1 MATKVKGDAIK
12 EGSIPLSALS
22 NEVKDKIE
30 NAGGGADWNAKAD
43 EVGYIENKP
52 FGKLKVNGEIFDVS
66 QNPLIRNIR
75 YFIPYD
81 SSIIVFEPSKKI
93 DYIRVHWVDNDVVWI
108 DETIK
113 IPNDY
118 ITSLETIKHVSETP
132 LGSFDLDFEKTESEI
147 RVYLTAQDES
157 FSVRAESI
165 LGRIVVETI
174 TCLSDEYLP
183 NTVLKTTSQTL
194 SDTDKNQALANLGI
208 DNTKYILSIAP
219 SNTFNIREFI
229 DKFGF
234 IAELNDDGYGGYIG
248 DLIVT
253 NKELFLDKV
262 LCCGFNTSLAKCIY
276 VNNSAEVVF
285 FFEEGLAKGSVKV
298 GFAENDMNSE
308 PTMIGWEPLG

>member
-93 DYIRVHWVDNDVVWI
+93 DYIRVHWVDNDDVWI

-132 LGSFDLDFEKTESEI
+132 LGSFNLDFEKTASEI
-147 RVYLTAQDES
+147 RVYLTAQDEL
-157 FSVRAESI
+157 FSVSAESI

-174 TCLSDEYLP
+174 TYLSDEYLP
-183 NTVLKTTSQTL
+183 NTVLKTTPQTL

-208 DNTKYILSIAP
+208 DPVVLKYM
-219 SNTFNIREFI
+219 
-229 DKFGF
+229 
-234 IAELNDDGYGGYIG
+234 LNPYHMYIG
-248 DLIVT
+248 GTDQYTLPNDLQNVIV
-253 NKELFLDKV
+253 KDDV
-262 LCCGFNTSLAKCIY
+262 LQPIFSKLITFEIEDGSSNYFCYPVY
-276 VNNSAEVVF
+276 VEGNVITLYAGYQYTHLSYDGQGR
-285 FFEEGLAKGSVKV
+285 FEMYYPE
-298 GFAENDMNSE
+298 
-308 PTMIGWEPLG
+308 

>member
-1 MATKVKGDAIK
+1 MSTKVRGDKIK

-30 NAGGGADWNAKAD
+30 NAGGGADWNAQEGDA
-43 EVGYIENKP
+43 GYIENKP
-52 FGKLKVNGEIFDVS
+52 FYTKGDTRQIDVDGDY
-66 QNPLIRNIR
+66 II
-75 YFIPYD
+75 
-81 SSIIVFEPSKKI
+81 SISDINTGDKI
-93 DYIRVHWVDNDVVWI
+93 DISWDLIYYDGKIFRGSTSFVTQEQSTTYYEKDDFIINGAGVWLEMYVSGACDSLYGKVTVIVNSEVKTLEEKYIPD
-108 DETIK
+108 
-113 IPNDY
+113 
-118 ITSLETIKHVSETP
+118 
-132 LGSFDLDFEKTESEI
+132 
-147 RVYLTAQDES
+147 
-157 FSVRAESI
+157 
-165 LGRIVVETI
+165 
-174 TCLSDEYLP
+174 
-183 NTVLKTTSQTL
+183 TVLKTFPQTL

-208 DNTKYILSIAP
+208 DNTKYILSVAP
-219 SNTFNIREFI
+219 GNKFNIREFI

-276 VNNSAEVVF
+276 VSDSAEVVF

-308 PTMIGWEPLG
+308 PTMIGWDPLG

>member
-30 NAGGGADWNAKAD
+30 NAGGGADWNAQAD

-52 FGKLKVNGEIFDVS
+52 FGKHKVNGEIFDVC
-66 QNPLIRNIR
+66 QNPLIRNIH

-81 SSIIVFEPSKKI
+81 SSMIVFEPSKKI

-118 ITSLETIKHVSETP
+118 ITSVQTIKCVSETP
-132 LGSFDLDFEKTESEI
+132 LGSFNLDFEKTESEI
-147 RVYLTAQDES
+147 RVYLTAQDEL

-183 NTVLKTTSQTL
+183 DNILKITPQTL
-194 SDTDKNQALANLGI
+194 SNTDKNQALANLGI
-208 DNTKYILSIAP
+208 PRVLNINIYGIEDNLTIDELSEIFGDCVTNEILILGLYYRTKYATVYLPTLHQSYTDFDGRKILNKLVCGQYRVDEDSYDFHLVVCP
-219 SNTFNIREFI
+219 SVYLYYDEDTQNYR
-229 DKFGF
+229 
-234 IAELNDDGYGGYIG
+234 Y
-248 DLIVT
+248 
-253 NKELFLDKV
+253 FL
-262 LCCGFNTSLAKCIY
+262 
-276 VNNSAEVVF
+276 
-285 FFEEGLAKGSVKV
+285 EEY
-298 GFAENDMNSE
+298 
-308 PTMIGWEPLG
+308 

>member
-22 NEVKDKIE
+22 NEVKGKIE
-30 NAGGGADWNAKAD
+30 NASGANWEAQEGYA
-43 EVGYIENKP
+43 GYIKNKP
-52 FGKLKVNGEIFDVS
+52 FAKIPLFGYTFVVEEGNEY
-66 QNPLIRNIR
+66 NPLGMTNLH
-75 YFIPYD
+75 YD
-81 SSIIVFEPSKKI
+81 VKKTAS
-93 DYIRVHWVDNDVVWI
+93 Y
-108 DETIK
+108 IK
-113 IPNDY
+113 IQFFDSRHENIIFNKTINLSDAAGSTIETFKNTHLGDFDISLFDYNDNY
-118 ITSLETIKHVSETP
+118 VLVIGGGYEELWNVSIQSAYQYFNIE
-132 LGSFDLDFEKTESEI
+132 E
-147 RVYLTAQDES
+147 
-157 FSVRAESI
+157 
-165 LGRIVVETI
+165 I
-174 TCLSDEYLP
+174 TCLNDLFIP
-183 NTVLKTTSQTL
+183 DTVLKTTPQTL
-194 SDTDKNQALANLGI
+194 SNNDKNQALANLGI

-219 SNTFNIREFI
+219 DNTFNIREFI

-298 GFAENDMNSE
+298 RFAENDMNSE
-308 PTMIGWEPLG
+308 PTMICWEPLG

>member
-22 NEVKDKIE
+22 TEVKDKIE
-30 NAGGGADWNAKAD
+30 NAGGGADWNAQKGEA
-43 EVGYIENKP
+43 GYIENRP
-52 FGKLKVNGEIFDVS
+52 FYDNINNKFDINDFEERIETEEEFGETYTYSVYTATIHNFNRFNLAIKIKGFEDDY
-66 QNPLIRNIR
+66 
-75 YFIPYD
+75 YFIKYEEEKDIWAPKVGANITIKP
-81 SSIIVFEPSKKI
+81 SSDNEDIIIEIVAPANFQNCLDNLYYELYE
-93 DYIRVHWVDNDVVWI
+93 DYYNNYIKHINDV
-108 DETIK
+108 
-113 IPNDY
+113 
-118 ITSLETIKHVSETP
+118 
-132 LGSFDLDFEKTESEI
+132 
-147 RVYLTAQDES
+147 
-157 FSVRAESI
+157 
-165 LGRIVVETI
+165 
-174 TCLSDEYLP
+174 YLP
-183 NTVLKTTSQTL
+183 DTVVKTTPQTL

-219 SNTFNIREFI
+219 DNTFNIREFI